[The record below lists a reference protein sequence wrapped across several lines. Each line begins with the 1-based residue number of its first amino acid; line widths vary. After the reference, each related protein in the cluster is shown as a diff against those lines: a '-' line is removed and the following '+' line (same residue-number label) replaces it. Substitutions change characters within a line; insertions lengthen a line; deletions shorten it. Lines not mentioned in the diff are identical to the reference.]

1 MNKNKLSLLLGWLS
15 EQNESTIELLY
26 WFLVDGDY
34 YLLPFIIGK
43 SRWSDIKL
51 SVREEG
57 RLRAGRAA
65 SELDKLIKEY
75 KDGKK

>member
-1 MNKNKLSLLLGWLS
+1 MKKNKLSLLLGWLS
-15 EQNESTIELLY
+15 EQNESTIECLY
-26 WFLVDGDY
+26 WFLVDGDD

-51 SVREEG
+51 SVIEEYS
-57 RLRAGRAA
+57 LRAERAA
-65 SELDKLIKEY
+65 SELDKLIKEF

>member
-26 WFLVDGDY
+26 WFLVDGDD
-34 YLLPFIIGK
+34 YLLQFIIGK
-43 SRWSDIKL
+43 SRWIDIKL
-51 SVREEG
+51 SVLEECS
-57 RLRAGRAA
+57 LKAERAA
-65 SELDKLIKEY
+65 SELDELIKEF

>member
-26 WFLVDGDY
+26 WFLVDGDD

-43 SRWSDIKL
+43 SRWIDIKL
-51 SVREEG
+51 SVLEECS
-57 RLRAGRAA
+57 LKAERAA
-65 SELDKLIKEY
+65 SELDELIKEFKY
-75 KDGKK
+75 GKK

>member
-1 MNKNKLSLLLGWLS
+1 MEKNKLSLLLGWLS
-15 EQNESTIELLY
+15 EQNESTIQLLY
-26 WFLVDGDY
+26 WFLVDGDD

-51 SVREEG
+51 SVLEEYS
-57 RLRAGRAA
+57 LRAERAA
-65 SELDKLIKEY
+65 SELDKLIKEF

>member
-1 MNKNKLSLLLGWLS
+1 MNKNKLALLLGWLS
-15 EQNESTIELLY
+15 EQDESTIELLY
-26 WFLVDGDY
+26 WFLVDGDD

-51 SVREEG
+51 SVLEECS
-57 RLRAGRAA
+57 LKAERAA